1 MSKLATEI
9 TKEISY
15 AIKKTI
21 GVPPHFLYEPL
32 IDQSDIESVSQNLK
46 SGFVSSVGNDINKF
60 EDLICEFT
68 KAQYA
73 VALVNGTSALH
84 VSLVACGIKENDE
97 ILVPSLTF
105 VGSAN
110 AIKYSGAIPHFVDSE
125 EDSFGI
131 DYLKLYNYLEAN
143 TIISDKTCI
152 NKITGRKVTGI
163 MPVHI
168 FGMIGEMNILL
179 EISKKY
185 NLIVIEDA
193 AEALG
198 SFKYDKHAGLFGKCG
213 CLSFNGNKIVTTGG
227 GGAIITNDKTLANKV
242 RHLSTTAKV
251 KNDFSF
257 FHDEIG
263 YNYRMPAINAALGIS
278 QINKLKSYIKLKL
291 KLHNLYSKNFQN
303 SEYVDFITGHNHNF
317 YNNWLN
323 SIKLKVSDAN
333 LRDIILARLNK
344 IGYECRPIWE
354 LMSSLP
360 HFKGNPT
367 MDLTNA
373 INIQSRIINI
383 PSSPNLVD

>member
-1 MSKLATEI
+1 MDKLATKI
-9 TKEISY
+9 TKEISN
-15 AIKKTI
+15 AIEKTI
-21 GVPPHFLYEPL
+21 GIPPHSLHEPL
-32 IDQSDIESVSQNLK
+32 IDNSDIKSVLQNLK
-46 SGFVSSVGNDINKF
+46 SGFVSSVGNDIKKF

-68 KAQYA
+68 KAQYS

-125 EDSFGI
+125 KDNFGI
-131 DYLKLYNYLEAN
+131 DYHKLYNYLESN
-143 TIISDKTCI
+143 TIICNNTCI

-163 MPVHI
+163 MPVHV
-168 FGMIGEMNILL
+168 FGMIGEMDKLL
-179 EISKKY
+179 EISEKY
-185 NLIVIEDA
+185 NLIIIEDA

-198 SFKYDKHAGLFGKCG
+198 SFKYNKHAGLFGKCG

-227 GGAIITNDKTLANKV
+227 GGAIITNDKTIASKV

-251 KNDFSF
+251 TKDFSF

-263 YNYRMPAINAALGIS
+263 FNYRMPAVNAALGIS
-278 QINKLKSYIKLKL
+278 QIKKLKSYIKLKL
-291 KLHNLYSKNFQN
+291 KLHNLYSKNFQHT
-303 SEYVDFITGHNHNF
+303 EYVDFITGQNHSF

-323 SIKLKVSDAN
+323 SIKLKTSDSN
-333 LRDIILARLNK
+333 LRDIILFQLNN
-344 IGYECRPIWE
+344 IGYECRPIWA

-360 HFKGNPT
+360 HFKKNPT

-373 INIQSRIINI
+373 INIQSTIINI
-383 PSSPNLVD
+383 PSSPNLIN